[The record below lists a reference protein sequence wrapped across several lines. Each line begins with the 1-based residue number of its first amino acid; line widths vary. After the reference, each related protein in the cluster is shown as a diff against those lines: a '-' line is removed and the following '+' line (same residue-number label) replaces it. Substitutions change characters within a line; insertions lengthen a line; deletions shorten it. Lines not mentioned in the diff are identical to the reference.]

1 MSKTEQMYG
10 LVESYKSSGLSREAF
25 CADAGVSTAKFAY
38 WYRKYHQ
45 SSSSLAS
52 SSSSSS
58 FIPLNL
64 DGVSRAGYELVYPN
78 GVRLL
83 LPELDLSVLKSL
95 LCLV

>member
-45 SSSSLAS
+45 SSSSS

-64 DGVSRAGYELVYPN
+64 DGVPRAGYELVYPN

-83 LPELDLSVLKSL
+83 LPELDLAILKSL

>member
-10 LVESYKSSGLSREAF
+10 LVESYKASGLSRAVF
-25 CADAGVSTAKFAY
+25 CAEHGVSMSKFGY

-45 SSSSLAS
+45 SSSS
-52 SSSSSS
+52 SSS
-58 FIPLNL
+58 FLALNL
-64 DGVSRAGYELVYPN
+64 DGVPRAGYELVYPN

-83 LPELDLSVLKSL
+83 LPELDLAILKSL

>member
-10 LVESYKSSGLSREAF
+10 LVESYKASGLSRAVF
-25 CADAGVSTAKFAY
+25 CAEHGVSMSKFGY
-38 WYRKYHQ
+38 WYRKYHEF
-45 SSSSLAS
+45 SSKTP
-52 SSSSSS
+52 SS

-64 DGVSRAGYELVYPN
+64 DGVPRAGYELVYPN

>member
-45 SSSSLAS
+45 SSSS
-52 SSSSSS
+52 SSS

-64 DGVSRAGYELVYPN
+64 DGVSGTGYELVYPN